1 MKRFD
6 SAKWITENK
15 HGKSLYEYGTRDL
28 PTHRSSARSFS
39 LPKSSPQKQ
48 PEPAKIMAAA
58 FLSHDEYKDIYFGDD
73 QEFRDEGFEYI
84 EAFTVAP
91 YVLIIWNDESLYS
104 YRYDTDEEFIK
115 EFNEMGYG
123 MCDETGCGI
132 NEIMDII
139 YNSQPQSDSGDGLA
153 LLVNGKV
160 VAQGGDSNK
169 IDRNF
174 QPTNNPQDT
183 PQDAP
188 IAGMEDEIDEGSCG
202 YTTDTNG
209 KKLSTPGGTN
219 EKSITAFAQS
229 HLQELLIKK

>member
-1 MKRFD
+1 MKKLLKERFQEL
-6 SAKWITENK
+6 AGIKP
-15 HGKSLYEYGTRDL
+15 LYEL
-28 PTHRSSARSFS
+28 IEQPTSTN
-39 LPKSSPQKQ
+39 
-48 PEPAKIMAAA
+48 IMAAA

-73 QEFRDEGFEYI
+73 QEFRDEGFEYV

-104 YRYDTDEEFIK
+104 YRYNSVEEFIQ

-123 MCDETGCGI
+123 MCDETECGI

-160 VAQGGDSNK
+160 VAQGGDSNE

-174 QPTNNPQDT
+174 QSPTNVGNGDFDT
-183 PQDAP
+183 PDSS
-188 IAGMEDEIDEGSCG
+188 IAGMEDE
-202 YTTDTNG
+202 
-209 KKLSTPGGTN
+209 L
-219 EKSITAFAQS
+219 
-229 HLQELLIKK
+229 